1 MSTTAATITMLGAR
15 TASERWVVFVST
27 QLGYILDVFDFALFT
42 IIARPCLIELLG
54 TTDTATITVY
64 STLLL
69 MCKFACWGAGG
80 IFLGLWTDRV
90 GRRKI
95 LMFTILGY
103 AVFTGLSGLSSNF
116 WILLVLQSLSAL
128 FVAGEWAGGITLL
141 TESLPNK
148 NIKAYGGIA
157 IQSSFALGYL
167 LAALFGQFAA
177 GYLGWRWMLGVGVLP
192 ALLVLLVRSG
202 SVKESPLWENTQKQG
217 RQGSFS
223 ELFNPAL
230 CRRTIVGFA
239 ITASMLV
246 VWWGA
251 QTMLPGYV
259 TKLALASDIPAA
271 EITKQI
277 SIVFRNI
284 MFGSLFGYATLLFL
298 ARFADRKPVY
308 FVIAIGAMFSSLY
321 MFLETKNLEEV
332 KYCAFILGLFAVA
345 GFGFFGYYLPELFP
359 THVRGA
365 ALGFTYNAGR
375 FVIAI
380 GAFFQALIVGTL
392 GSPAYAGAAT
402 AVVALIGAVAI
413 YFGPETRTENV
424 S

>member
-1 MSTTAATITMLGAR
+1 MSTTAVATTTLGER
-15 TASERWVVFVST
+15 TVFERSVVFVST
-27 QLGYILDVFDFALFT
+27 QLGYIFDVFDFALFP

-54 TTDTATITVY
+54 TTDTATIAVY

-90 GRRKI
+90 GRRTA

-103 AVFTGLSGLSSNF
+103 AVFTGLSGLSPNF
-116 WILLVLQSLSAL
+116 WVLLVLQSLSAL

-148 NIKAYGGIA
+148 NVKAYGGIA

-177 GYLGWRWMLGVGVLP
+177 GYLGWRWMLGVGALP
-192 ALLVLLVRSG
+192 ALLLLLIRSG
-202 SVKESPLWENTQKQG
+202 SVKESPLWEKTQKQG
-217 RQGSFS
+217 RQVSFR
-223 ELFNPAL
+223 ELFSPTL
-230 CRRTIVGFA
+230 RRRTVVGLV

-259 TKLALASDIPAA
+259 TKLALASDIAAA

-284 MFGSLFGYATLLFL
+284 MFGSLFGYAALLLL

-321 MFLETKNLEEV
+321 MFLETKDLDQV
-332 KYCAFILGLFAVA
+332 KNFAFVLGLFAVS

-359 THVRGA
+359 TRVRGT

-375 FVIAI
+375 FVIAV
-380 GAFFQALIVGTL
+380 GAFFQALIVSTL

-402 AVVALIGAVAI
+402 AVVALVGAVAI

>member
-1 MSTTAATITMLGAR
+1 MSTIAVTTTMLGAR
-15 TASERWVVFVST
+15 TALERWVVFVST
-27 QLGYILDVFDFALFT
+27 QLGYIFDVFDFALFP
-42 IIARPCLIELLG
+42 IIARPCLTELLG
-54 TTDTATITVY
+54 TTDTATIAVY

-80 IFLGLWTDRV
+80 IFIGLWTDRV
-90 GRRKI
+90 GRRKA

-103 AVFTGLSGLSSNF
+103 AVFTGLSGFSPNF
-116 WILLVLQSLSAL
+116 WVLLVLQSLSAL

-141 TESLPNK
+141 TESLHNK

-192 ALLVLLVRSG
+192 ALLVLLVRSRG
-202 SVKESPLWENTQKQG
+202 VRESPLWEKAQKQR

-223 ELFNPAL
+223 ELFSPAL
-230 CRRTIVGFA
+230 CRRTIVGLA

-259 TKLALASDIPAA
+259 TKLALALDISAA

-284 MFGSLFGYATLLFL
+284 MFGSLFGYATLLLL

-321 MFLETKNLEEV
+321 MFLETKNLDEV
-332 KYCAFILGLFAVA
+332 KNFAFVLGLFAVA

-359 THVRGA
+359 THVRGT

-402 AVVALIGAVAI
+402 AVVALVGAVAI